1 MFRILMVDDDVLALE
16 GLKNGIHFREIG
28 FEEAFFAS
36 GMKSACEILE
46 RQPIDVLVAD
56 IEMPGGSGIELQKW
70 VLEKGLKPVTVF
82 FTCHASFDYAQHAIS
97 LRIFD
102 YILKPI
108 RYSELEGKLRR
119 ALMECP
125 RWKESQLPQDGAAP
139 LEESPLSLA
148 QRIKQYIDDHIAE
161 ELTRE
166 ELGRVF
172 FLNPDYVAR
181 IFKQEENE
189 SLANYI
195 RARRVRV
202 AQQMLSETDRPLE
215 DICQAVGFS
224 YNPHFFHTFKTV
236 TGVSPFQ
243 YRKTKALRRG

>member
-46 RQPIDVLVAD
+46 RHPIDVLVAD

-139 LEESPLSLA
+139 LEESPFPWRSGSSS
-148 QRIKQYIDDHIAE
+148 ISTII
-161 ELTRE
+161 
-166 ELGRVF
+166 
-172 FLNPDYVAR
+172 
-181 IFKQEENE
+181 
-189 SLANYI
+189 
-195 RARRVRV
+195 
-202 AQQMLSETDRPLE
+202 
-215 DICQAVGFS
+215 
-224 YNPHFFHTFKTV
+224 
-236 TGVSPFQ
+236 SP
-243 YRKTKALRRG
+243 KS

>member
-148 QRIKQYIDDHIAE
+148 QRIKQYIDEHIAE

-224 YNPHFFHTFKTV
+224 YNTHFFHTFKTV